1 MSVLGIG
8 GSVRSRRS
16 ARVAVY
22 GEPGGRP
29 GPSSSNG
36 ASSNGG
42 KLGPAAGAGAGPICG
57 PMIAAEFSSGFCGVA
72 LGSSI
77 NGSARLL
84 DKSTLIGINSTRD
97 LLSFSLVSPVVS

>member
-1 MSVLGIG
+1 MALVAGGGEPGGEGGMSVLGIG

-77 NGSARLL
+77 NGF
-84 DKSTLIGINSTRD
+84 
-97 LLSFSLVSPVVS
+97 SFSLVSPVVS